1 MNLKET
7 SVLLKDKRV
16 AIGVAIG
23 IGVVGLTK
31 LAVKTA
37 VEFKKKRAIEKA
49 TDEVKTYIVQ
59 EDGSYV
65 EVQDD
70 TI

>member
-7 SVLLKDKRV
+7 SLLLKDKRV

-31 LAVKTA
+31 LAVNAA